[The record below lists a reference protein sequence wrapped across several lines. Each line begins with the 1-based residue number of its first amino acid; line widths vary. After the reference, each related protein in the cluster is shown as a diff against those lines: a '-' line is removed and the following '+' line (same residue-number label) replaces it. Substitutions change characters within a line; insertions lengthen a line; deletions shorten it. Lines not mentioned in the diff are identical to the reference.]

1 MAASGTLAY
10 FLTFSYAFTALEF
23 DSNYISILLW
33 KIVKQ
38 RNHNEIK
45 DTLRAYFYFILFY
58 LFIYSLYL
66 PSITILVT
74 YTN

>member
-45 DTLRAYFYFILFY
+45 DTLRAYFYFILFIY
-58 LFIYSLYL
+58 LFTLSTVDYNSSNIY
-66 PSITILVT
+66 
-74 YTN
+74 